1 MMGWYGGGAGW
12 VMMLTSSVLG
22 IALIAV
28 VVWALLRV
36 TSPGSGV
43 SGPVRET
50 PREILDRRLA
60 SGEIDVESYRTA
72 VRELTGGQ
80 QPEHRN
86 G

>member
-1 MMGWYGGGAGW
+1 
-12 VMMLTSSVLG
+12 MLASSVLG

-36 TSPGSGV
+36 TSPGSRV
-43 SGPVRET
+43 SGSARET

-60 SGEIDVESYRTA
+60 SGEIDVETYRTA
-72 VRELTGGQ
+72 ARELTGAQ